1 MIAQGFRLKSLNFTP
16 FIFVVSTFSKAMQ
29 GAGLGPGQCGIPSQS
44 HQILN
49 DLLDSSHHQDKQQRH
64 QSGPATGG
72 RHIWDLLK
80 ETKRRNSAEA

>member
-1 MIAQGFRLKSLNFTP
+1 MIAQGFRLKSKLYTLYLCFP
-16 FIFVVSTFSKAMQ
+16 KPCRGPDWVQASVVF
-29 GAGLGPGQCGIPSQS
+29 IPSQS